1 MATPRKPIKK
11 PLPKNSNA
19 RLVKRVVKNTS
30 QKSNKTRRLTSL
42 IALIILLL
50 LTSLVIGFAWI
61 SFLFIFQPQ
70 QLGWINKLLPQWAQI
85 KVAKSEAQTLAQIE
99 ADVNKLGLQKGE
111 IIFNENS
118 FLLPIYKQRSNC
130 QSDCKEIVE
139 LRVYQQALDLE
150 FKTEPEKHYQLTT
163 QIAIAGPEESFVIAP
178 LVNATNENQGSS
190 ISLPVTEIKRLEGA
204 SKGSGTWYY
213 LLGQRSE
220 GTYNI
225 NYGHILYFNPARYHI
240 QQLISWTSPTG
251 TLPQWQQVTGNS
263 NKELVIN
270 QTVGLEPQLQVYQ
283 VKSVKT
289 FLNPVE
295 LNEIT
300 LKPAA
305 LKDSSFEKA
314 ISMARSG
321 LWTPAY
327 NSLKFIKKQKKNIS
341 SNALAQIDVI
351 RLHSQIS
358 KTQAD
363 TTWAS
368 PSQQVIANLIDGR
381 WGKAL
386 EAFKTTHKQNSLEIS
401 QSLKADSGRLWSRIE
416 AALQVNPSQK
426 EVQAWGAL
434 ILASQYGDA
443 RAYSWLKEQFK
454 GKPVNLP
461 EIQVLLKHLK
471 GEVTAQSLPTTTHT
485 SKIIGSAQSIESKQV
500 NFNDWLQ
507 IGADNSDNSTNNP
520 SNNQKWYQ
528 VKVSTF
534 HDGKNW
540 LKAPFTTLNLPKT
553 APEKQKYLRSILGL
567 DNDATLQIA
576 VWHTNS
582 EQQSTTATIKA
593 VQLTNGTLRLLV
605 LPNNSVHISTSGE
618 KNQPQALATT
628 TSALE
633 WIQPSPTTLG
643 QLQSIDSQRGNA
655 VLKGVWRALQTT
667 NSVKGNLPNVQT
679 IQQKLGHWPVQEL
692 DITGNGK
699 PEIVLTASNEAI
711 TSLAPVAKQT
721 QNKKNLNSRPRTLIL
736 SDNNSIIYTDLG
748 QNSQKSLIAIAN
760 LSQTNLPSLLISE
773 SDRYTLKRWSQKNQR
788 FE

>member
-19 RLVKRVVKNTS
+19 RLVKRVVKNTN
-30 QKSNKTRRLTSL
+30 QKFKETRRLTSL
-42 IALIILLL
+42 LALIILLGF
-50 LTSLVIGFAWI
+50 TSLVIGFAWI

-70 QLGWINKLLPQWAQI
+70 QLGWINKFLPQWAQI
-85 KVAKSEAQTLAQIE
+85 KVAKDEAQTVAQIE
-99 ADVNKLGLQKGE
+99 AAVNKLGLQKGE
-111 IIFNENS
+111 IIFNKDS

-139 LRVYQQALDLE
+139 LRVYQQADDLE

-163 QIAIAGPEESFVIAP
+163 QIAIAGPEESFVVAP

-204 SKGSGTWYY
+204 STDSGTWYY
-213 LLGQRSE
+213 LLGRRSE

-225 NYGHILYFNPARYHI
+225 NYGHILYFNPARFHI

-263 NKELVIN
+263 TKELVIN

-300 LKPAA
+300 LKPPA
-305 LKDSSFEKA
+305 LKDSSYETA

-327 NSLKFIKKQKKNIS
+327 NSLKSIQKQKKNIS

-368 PSQQVIANLIDGR
+368 PSQQVVANLIDGR

-386 EAFKTTHKQNSLEIS
+386 EAFKATPSQNSLEIS
-401 QSLKADSGRLWSRIE
+401 QSLKADSGRLWSRVE
-416 AALQVNPSQK
+416 TALQVNPNQN

-471 GEVTAQSLPTTTHT
+471 GEVIAQSLPTTTHT

-500 NFNDWLQ
+500 NLNDWLQ
-507 IGADNSDNSTNNP
+507 IGADNSTNNL
-520 SNNQKWYQ
+520 SNNQRWYQ

-540 LKAPFTTLNLPKT
+540 LKAPFTILNLPKT

-567 DNDATLQIA
+567 DNDAKLQIA

-593 VQLTNGTLRLLV
+593 VQLKNGTLRLLV
-605 LPNNSVHISTSGE
+605 LLDNPVNISTSNE

-655 VLKGVWRALQTT
+655 VLKAVWRALQTT
-667 NSVKGNLPNVQT
+667 NSVGNFSNVPT
-679 IQQKLGHWPVQEL
+679 IQQKLGNWPVQEI

-711 TSLAPVAKQT
+711 TLLAPVANQT

-736 SDNNSIIYTDLG
+736 SDNNSIIYTDFG

-760 LSQTNLPSLLISE
+760 LSQTNLPSLLINDSNG
-773 SDRYTLKRWSQKNQR
+773 YTLKRWSQKNQR

>member
-19 RLVKRVVKNTS
+19 RQFKRVVKNTS
-30 QKSNKTRRLTSL
+30 QKSKKTRRLTSL
-42 IALIILLL
+42 LALIILLL

-70 QLGWINKLLPQWAQI
+70 QLGWINKVLPKWAQI
-85 KVAKSEAQTLAQIE
+85 KVAKSEAQTIAQIE
-99 ADVNKLGLQKGE
+99 AAVNKLELQKGE
-111 IIFNENS
+111 IIYNENS

-139 LRVYQQALDLE
+139 LRVYQQADDFE
-150 FKTEPEKHYQLTT
+150 FKMEPEKHYQLTT

-204 SKGSGTWYY
+204 ETESGTWYY
-213 LLGQRSE
+213 LLGRRSE

-300 LKPAA
+300 LKPPA
-305 LKDSSFEKA
+305 LKDSSYERA
-314 ISMARSG
+314 ISIARSG

-327 NSLKFIKKQKKNIS
+327 NSLKSIKKRKKNIS

-368 PSQQVIANLIDGR
+368 PSQQVLANLIDGR

-386 EAFKTTHKQNSLEIS
+386 EAFKATPSQNSSEIS
-401 QSLKADSGRLWSRIE
+401 QSLKADSGRLWSRVE
-416 AALQVNPSQK
+416 TALQVNPNQN

-454 GKPVNLP
+454 DKPVDLP

-485 SKIIGSAQSIESKQV
+485 SKIIGSAQTIENKLV
-500 NFNDWLQ
+500 NLNDWLQ
-507 IGADNSDNSTNNP
+507 IGADNSTDNS
-520 SNNQKWYQ
+520 SNNQRWYQ

-593 VQLTNGTLRLLV
+593 AQLTNGTLRLLA
-605 LPNNSVHISTSGE
+605 LLNNPVNISTSNSQ
-618 KNQPQALATT
+618 NQPPALATT

-633 WIQPSPTTLG
+633 WIQPSPTTLE
-643 QLQSIDSQRGNA
+643 QLRSIDSQRGDA
-655 VLKGVWRALQTT
+655 IYKIVWRALQTT
-667 NSVKGNLPNVQT
+667 NSVKGNLTNVQT
-679 IQQKLGHWPVQEL
+679 IQQKLGHWPVQQI

-711 TSLAPVAKQT
+711 TSLAPVTKQV
-721 QNKKNLNSRPRTLIL
+721 QNKENLNSRPRTLIL
-736 SDNNSIIYTDLG
+736 SDNNSIIYTDFG

-760 LSQTNLPSLLISE
+760 LSQTNLPSLLIND
-773 SDRYTLKRWSQKNQR
+773 SDGYTLKRWSQKNQR